1 MFGGAVYV
9 LSWPMTVFHMERPG
23 EPVKLKYLEPGP
35 GSALTERKLLNM
47 LSAGPSNDNEPVTGT
62 ARSVWLRLD
71 LPTERMTV
79 MLLGPPEMKPP
90 EIVFSLALAR

>member
-35 GSALTERKLLNM
+35 GSALAERKM
-47 LSAGPSNDNEPVTGT
+47 ITAQPSTYMP
-62 ARSVWLRLD
+62 R
-71 LPTERMTV
+71 
-79 MLLGPPEMKPP
+79 
-90 EIVFSLALAR
+90 

>member
-1 MFGGAVYV
+1 MNFGGAVHV

-47 LSAGPSNDNEPVTGT
+47 LSAGPGNDNEPVTGT
-62 ARSVWLRLD
+62 ELHERLVA
-71 LPTERMTV
+71 T
-79 MLLGPPEMKPP
+79 
-90 EIVFSLALAR
+90 

>member
-23 EPVKLKYLEPGP
+23 DPVKLKYLEPGP
-35 GSALTERKLLNM
+35 GSALTERKLLNIE
-47 LSAGPSNDNEPVTGT
+47 S
-62 ARSVWLRLD
+62 
-71 LPTERMTV
+71 TERMTV

-90 EIVFSLALAR
+90 EIVFSLAFAK